1 MSNVYS
7 DKILNGNKILQV
19 GQVEI
24 IADAAGANDA
34 TRKSQVESI
43 SAAAVQSGL
52 VNSNASASNTTT
64 FTSQYTKD
72 ALATKQPNMSI
83 DPASTSYLEIV
94 DGSKIKLKDLGIT
107 STYRDTVQTSPV
119 SYTHLTLPTILLV

>member
-52 VNSNASASNTTT
+52 VNSNASASDTTT
-64 FTSQYTKD
+64 FTSQYTSD

-107 STYRDTVQTSPV
+107 
-119 SYTHLTLPTILLV
+119 